1 MCQST
6 IDPPRRRAVAGI
18 VVGAGENKRFGTSYL
33 DQEPSMNSR
42 HLRVVVLGAIG
53 VGLALSQQACAND
66 AAAPAAAAPSQTSP
80 GQAAGASVTPEAT
93 ADSGD
98 SGGSDQADGSGG
110 STGKTS
116 TVPGCLNNDVTLD
129 VTFQP
134 QAVVG
139 HHRLGLVTV
148 TNSSDHTC
156 KVRGHF
162 AIALIN
168 PADEDTGVPLEMVD
182 QPGEAITV
190 KLKPRTSAFAGIK
203 WTVCDKGDSACHV
216 GNSLRYNLQSSGNG
230 KTAEL
235 EGFPAGEKN
244 AITMTSLQIGTL
256 QPIRTGVVAW

>member
-1 MCQST
+1 LCQS
-6 IDPPRRRAVAGI
+6 IGDPPRRRVVAGI
-18 VVGAGENKRFGTSYL
+18 VVGAGENKPSGTSYL
-33 DQEPSMNSR
+33 DRETSMNSR
-42 HLRVVVLGAIG
+42 PLRMVVLGTIG

-66 AAAPAAAAPSQTSP
+66 AAAPVAAAPSQTSP
-80 GQAAGASVTPEAT
+80 ERAASASVEPEAT
-93 ADSGD
+93 TDSGD
-98 SGGSDQADGSGG
+98 SPDADRVEGSGG

-116 TVPGCLNNDVTLD
+116 AVPGCLNNDVTLN

-134 QAVVG
+134 QAVAG
-139 HHRLGLVTV
+139 NHRSGLVTV

-168 PADEDTGVPLEMVD
+168 PADEDAGVPLEMVD

-216 GNSLRYNLQSSGNG
+216 GNSLRYNLQSSGHG
-230 KTAEL
+230 KAAEL
-235 EGFPAGEKN
+235 EEFPAAEKN